1 MGITEATAMRLTSAI
16 FLLLTLV
23 AFGMTFYDDSQ
34 RGFYFVFGGSQTT
47 YQTTTHWVLA
57 LCLHFPV
64 ILLFL
69 IQLWATCSQ
78 TINAM
83 GIGNSQVFGFPGRRM
98 LLGIA
103 IVGVIGLFAVPAFSD
118 AVPTANFFQRTFLC
132 WVWDLHL
139 AHFAL
144 CVVLG
149 LNIIAVEPSFHVPQY
164 GNGAFGNPYNQNAV
178 GQGFGGFHD
187 RQLHPQDAYVPRS
200 PVGFQHQA
208 HAFGGDFGGVQPI

>member
-1 MGITEATAMRLTSAI
+1 MGTEASAMRLTSSI

-23 AFGMTFYDDSQ
+23 AFGMTFYVNQ
-34 RGFYFVFGGSQTT
+34 PVLYFVFGGSQTT

-69 IQLWATCSQ
+69 LQLWATCSP

-103 IVGVIGLFAVPAFSD
+103 
-118 AVPTANFFQRTFLC
+118 
-132 WVWDLHL
+132 
-139 AHFAL
+139 
-144 CVVLG
+144 
-149 LNIIAVEPSFHVPQY
+149 VEPSFNLPQY

-178 GQGFGGFHD
+178 AQGFGGFHD
-187 RQLHPQDAYVPRS
+187 HQLHPQDVYAPRS
-200 PVGFQHQA
+200 PV
-208 HAFGGDFGGVQPI
+208 

>member
-1 MGITEATAMRLTSAI
+1 MGGITEASAMRLTSSI

-23 AFGMTFYDDSQ
+23 AFGMTFYVNQ
-34 RGFYFVFGGSQTT
+34 PVLYFVFGGSQTT

-69 IQLWATCSQ
+69 LQLWATCSP

-103 IVGVIGLFAVPAFSD
+103 LVGVIGLFAVPTFSD
-118 AVPTANFFQRTFLC
+118 AFPSASFFERTFLC

-144 CVVLG
+144 CIVLG
-149 LNIIAVEPSFHVPQY
+149 LNIIGVEPSFHTPQY

-178 GQGFGGFHD
+178 GQGFGGFHNN
-187 RQLHPQDAYVPRS
+187 QQDAYVPHS
-200 PVGFQHQA
+200 PMGNAFQHQVN
-208 HAFGGDFGGVQPI
+208 AF